1 MTTTGG
7 AELISSTGFFSSSNP
22 TASSDMYLSI
32 MGNDTYTLQFGQVLA
47 GSATASPATA
57 TNPVTF
63 TYDGTSSSLTSIAAD
78 LEANL
83 ATLLKPAGNAN
94 VYDFSVSVENGRLHI
109 SEANGYDFALLGFES
124 VGAGR
129 ISAALGDNQ
138 SGTGSVTSKLLDD
151 TSVGLTASTTA
162 TSPTLAATEVT
173 MAFAPA
179 ATAAASDTYSFE
191 ITDGSATAVISN
203 VLYDGYTTTDT
214 SMLAAINSALTSSG
228 LSSVMTVAYDST
240 AKEFTLTHALGKEV
254 RIQNFQSDNS
264 QNLLIAA
271 GAGTTGVTRYLD
283 DNYTSASG
291 QAVRNIAITSASL
304 ASDAV
309 GIIDAALEDV
319 ASERANLGAIQNRL
333 DHTINNL
340 TNISTNT
347 SASRSRIQD
356 TDYGMETANLAKA
369 QIIQQAATAML
380 AQANQSAQSVLSLL
394 Q

>member
-1 MTTTGG
+1 
-7 AELISSTGFFSSSNP
+7 
-22 TASSDMYLSI
+22 
-32 MGNDTYTLQFGQVLA
+32 
-47 GSATASPATA
+47 
-57 TNPVTF
+57 
-63 TYDGTSSSLTSIAAD
+63 
-78 LEANL
+78 
-83 ATLLKPAGNAN
+83 
-94 VYDFSVSVENGRLHI
+94 
-109 SEANGYDFALLGFES
+109 
-124 VGAGR
+124 
-129 ISAALGDNQ
+129 
-138 SGTGSVTSKLLDD
+138 
-151 TSVGLTASTTA
+151 
-162 TSPTLAATEVT
+162 
-173 MAFAPA
+173 
-179 ATAAASDTYSFE
+179 
-191 ITDGSATAVISN
+191 
-203 VLYDGYTTTDT
+203 
-214 SMLAAINSALTSSG
+214 
-228 LSSVMTVAYDST
+228 MTVAYDST

-264 QNLLIAA
+264 QNLLIKA
-271 GAGTTGVTRYLD
+271 GTGTTGVTRYLD

-380 AQANQSAQSVLSLL
+380 AQANQSSQSVLSLL